1 MSLDIETL
9 KNYVPFSELDDKY
22 LEDALESIQIKS
34 LNKGEM
40 LFKRGRSIA
49 ERYYLLSGRVDL
61 IDSNYNSSS
70 LEADHDEISNTL
82 NAESP
87 TRCSCIAK
95 SPVEYFAIATEVLD
109 RIVSWSESA
118 AYAHEQQESESED
131 MSITGE
137 IEVSS
142 LADEDATDWM
152 SALLQSPLFN
162 KIPMTQVQ
170 ELFMRFKDVESEKGD
185 VVIKE
190 GEKGDFF
197 YVLASG
203 KVRVTNHLQSVDV
216 VLGPGSYFGEEA
228 LLGDTLRNA
237 SITMLENGV
246 VKKLEAEDFEALLK
260 APILHYLEADEVET
274 IGKPYKVIDVKM
286 PLEFRIFHVPGSI
299 NVPLARLRVSMEE
312 LGKGSAYVVPDD
324 AGSRAEIA
332 AHLLCQS
339 GFDAYILRAPKE
351 ALENDPEPN
360 AEPEQAP
367 VSEPEPAT
375 KPTPELGLEPKDDE

>member
-1 MSLDIETL
+1 MELETL
-9 KNYVPFSELDDKY
+9 KHYVPFSELDDKY
-22 LEDALESIQIKS
+22 LEDALEHIQVKS

-40 LFKRGRSIA
+40 LFKRGRSVA
-49 ERYYLLSGRVDL
+49 ERFYLLSGRVDL
-61 IDSNYNSSS
+61 IDSNYNSTS
-70 LEADHDEISNTL
+70 LEADHAGIANTL
-82 NAESP
+82 NPESP

-95 SPVEYFAIATEVLD
+95 SPVEYFAIETEVLD
-109 RIVSWSESA
+109 RMVSWSESA
-118 AYAHEQQESESED
+118 AYASDQQDHEQEQEAESPSGED
-131 MSITGE
+131 SAITGE

-162 KIPMTQVQ
+162 RIPMTQVQ
-170 ELFMRFKDVESEKGD
+170 ELFMRFKDVPAEKGD

-260 APILHYLEADEVET
+260 APILQYLETDELET
-274 IGKPYKVIDVKM
+274 IGKAHKILDVKM
-286 PLEFRIFHVPGSI
+286 PMEYRLFHVPGSI
-299 NVPLARLRVSMEE
+299 NVPLSRLRISMEE
-312 LGKGSAYVVPDD
+312 LGKANAYVVPDD

-332 AHLLCQS
+332 AHLLCQA
-339 GFDAYILRAPKE
+339 GFDAFILRAPR
-351 ALENDPEPN
+351 
-360 AEPEQAP
+360 EPE
-367 VSEPEPAT
+367 SEDE
-375 KPTPELGLEPKDDE
+375 GDDAGEES